1 MDAAVSMMRT
11 AQTQIAIE
19 EEIES
24 LRRHPGLRNLQPTGG

>member
-19 EEIES
+19 EEID
-24 LRRHPGLRNLQPTGG
+24 HFVVTHA